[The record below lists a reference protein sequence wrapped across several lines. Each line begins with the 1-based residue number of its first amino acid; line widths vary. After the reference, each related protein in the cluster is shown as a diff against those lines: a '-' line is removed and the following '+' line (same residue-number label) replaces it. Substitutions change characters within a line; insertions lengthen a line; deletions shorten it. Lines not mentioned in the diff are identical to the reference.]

1 MIDLDTPKIVT
12 GDEKK
17 FQRKAGM
24 SMRNLLLLAIFLFVI
39 STIAS
44 AGYFTSTVNSLI
56 SLTEKCIENDVFHE
70 ELFSVE
76 TGLTW
81 ADVVFLPSVAL
92 KMVEAK
98 LAGDEL
104 LGFFVFKIHKDIL
117 EEPTILINIENISFG
132 GVTAYFG
139 QVVASG
145 SPEMYLLTDSYLAKL
160 KSYYTEI
167 TTDMDFLIIV
177 LYQGMDWSRPVMVHL
192 TTATSQA
199 LWRIKPDSKDLVKLK
214 ELVSE

>member
-117 EEPTILINIENISFG
+117 EEPTILIKINTITFG
-132 GVTAYFG
+132 GVTAHG
-139 QVVASG
+139 NVAS
-145 SPEMYLLTDSYLAKL
+145 SIYPAMYLLTDSYLAKL
-160 KSYYTEI
+160 TPVYTDI
-167 TTDMDFLIIV
+167 TTDMDFVIIV
-177 LYQGMDWSRPVMVHL
+177 LYQSVDWAKPVMLNL

-199 LWRIKPDSKDLVKLK
+199 LWRIKPNSKDLIKLK